1 MMKNLKYIT
10 IAVFCLSIA
19 LIPGT
24 LSAQSIFGLN
34 FIGEH
39 NLGGNGR
46 YSATGYS
53 GIAFPDTNSALP
65 LNPASL
71 SDLSSVTF
79 SIFEMFNLS
88 RVNTKQETS
97 DQNRFV
103 LPFASIAV
111 PLKDGLVLGIG
122 YKTRFFGR
130 GNFTSEKE
138 VDFTPQPRELYEF
151 NSSLYTIPFTL
162 AWRPLDW
169 LRLGTAL
176 QIDRGSIKDEVYIY
190 FDDPAYNSISSVRT
204 RGFSGISWSLSALVK
219 LHPRVWIGASF
230 DDKVDYSVE
239 EVVQYSRWIL
249 NTESTYDFTLPAAWS
264 AGMAVAVTNRWWVSS
279 SFWTREAPE
288 PAGFEHLEGSLSDE
302 SVISFG
308 IERRTG
314 SDGGKLSR
322 MPLRFGYYENR
333 WHLEFPAGQQVV
345 SRFFT
350 IGSGFGMPGG
360 PGGIDFT
367 IEAGKIGSVSDN
379 GIDEKVLRLGL
390 SLDLSEKWTRRKDD
404 RH

>member
-1 MMKNLKYIT
+1 MKNLKYILMT
-10 IAVFCLSIA
+10 VFCVSIA
-19 LIPGT
+19 LFPGD
-24 LSAQSIFGLN
+24 LAGQSIFGLN

-39 NLGGNGR
+39 NLGGNSR

-53 GIAFPDTNSALP
+53 GIAFPDTNSALT
-65 LNPASL
+65 LNTATL

-88 RVNTKQETS
+88 RVNTELETS

-103 LPFASIAV
+103 LPFASVAV
-111 PLKDGLVLGIG
+111 PVKDGLVLGVG
-122 YKTRFFGR
+122 YRTRFFGR
-130 GNFTSEKE
+130 GNFSQESD
-138 VDFTPQPRELYEF
+138 VDFTPRPMELYEF
-151 NSSLYTIPFTL
+151 NSSLYTVPFSL

-169 LRLGTAL
+169 LRLGGEV
-176 QIDRGSIKDEVYIY
+176 QIDRGSIKDEVYVY
-190 FDDPAYNSISSVRT
+190 FPDEPLYSSMSSIRT
-204 RGFSGISWSLSALVK
+204 RGFSGTSWSLSALVK
-219 LHPRVWIGASF
+219 LHPRVWVGASF

-239 EVVQYSRWIL
+239 EVIQYSLSRL
-249 NTESTYDFTLPAAWS
+249 DTVSTYDFTLPSAWS
-264 AGMAVAVTNRWWVSS
+264 AGVAVAVTDRWWVSS
-279 SFWTREAPE
+279 SYWTREAPE
-288 PAGFEHLEGSLSDE
+288 PSGFEHLEGSLSDE

-308 IERRTG
+308 IERRAG
-314 SDGGKLSR
+314 SDGGKLSG

-350 IGSGFGMPGG
+350 LGSGFGMPGG

-367 IEAGKIGSVSDN
+367 VEVGKIGSVADN

-390 SLDLSEKWTRRKDD
+390 SMSLSEKWSRRKED